1 MKILSFLL
9 GAIVSSASI
18 GSKALSHPHHHG
30 TSPVPVVAPVSLIP
44 LQAEEIMGF
53 EYSGQYYTVVNTHQ
67 RGLFI
72 GELIQIRD
80 SHGALAHQW
89 WSIHGWCFTAHAYEN
104 QACWSQS
111 HYLNIFA
118 SYLNRAS
125 FTPPTGGGLDT
136 EDEYVFC
143 EHYTKLEYKI
153 SGDTSDVCDYG
164 S

>member
-1 MKILSFLL
+1 MKAFSLL
-9 GAIVSSASI
+9 LAAAIAALWAAAPAQAHPNHAAVSW
-18 GSKALSHPHHHG
+18 KQMEPE
-30 TSPVPVVAPVSLIP
+30 VVA
-44 LQAEEIMGF
+44 QF
-53 EYSGQYYTVVNTHQ
+53 ESDGELYSVTNTHQ

-89 WSIHGWCFTAHAYEN
+89 WSIHGWCFTAHAYEH
-104 QACWSQS
+104 QACWSQA
-111 HYLNIFA
+111 HYLNIFT

-125 FTPPTGGGLDT
+125 FTPPTGGGLNT